1 MSSLDQFPNNISL
14 NRPQFA
20 YDKIFLKLYYPFKNP
35 TTRQFQ
41 NNTYDWVTFS
51 ANGQKWQKRH
61 LKMAVSLWWGHSPL
75 ADVTA
80 GANFCQGYW
89 FRIWYFEKMTETNS
103 IYRWISHMK
112 VMTTWNVLVDIQFL
126 CPDVK
131 SLTFHNFQDTIGY
144 KSCQQNILSRHS
156 YRNWWQI
163 LSTVWLVQISLKT
176 CLAV

>member
-1 MSSLDQFPNNISL
+1 MHDWTGNVFKSKGENLIIFTSKFTRFFTKLSSLDQFPNYISL

-41 NNTYDWVTFS
+41 NNTYDSDWVTFS

-112 VMTTWNVLVDIQFL
+112 VMTKCRMFW
-126 CPDVK
+126 
-131 SLTFHNFQDTIGY
+131 
-144 KSCQQNILSRHS
+144 
-156 YRNWWQI
+156 
-163 LSTVWLVQISLKT
+163 
-176 CLAV
+176 